1 MKVVVAGG
9 TGFIGTAVVG
19 RLAREGHDIVVLSRN
34 PGRAPLAPGVRG
46 VDWDGATPGA
56 WASHVADAGAVVNLA
71 GASIGERRWTPQR
84 KREILESRVQATR
97 ALIDAMARGGNAPR
111 VFISAS
117 AVGYYGPVDSGDVTE
132 DHLPG
137 FGFLADVC
145 VRWEQEALAAAEL
158 GARVVLLRTGV
169 VLGRGG
175 GALPRMMLPFRLFAG
190 GPVGSGEQAFPWV
203 HRDDVAGVVAFA
215 LSRADVSGPINLAAP
230 ESVDMRAFCAALGRA
245 LSRPSWLPVPSF
257 ALRAALGEMAGMI
270 LTGQR
275 VIPARL
281 TALGYEFRYPTLA
294 AALASVV

>member
-9 TGFIGTAVVG
+9 TGFIGTAVAG
-19 RLAREGHDIVVLSRN
+19 RLAGDGHDVVVLSRN
-34 PGRAPLAPGVRG
+34 PGRAPLLPGVRG
-46 VDWDGATPGA
+46 VDWDGVTPGA
-56 WASHVADAGAVVNLA
+56 WTSHVADAAAVVNLA
-71 GASIGERRWTPQR
+71 GASIGEGRWTPQR

-132 DHLPG
+132 DHPPG

-145 VRWEQEALAAAEL
+145 VRWEQEALAAGEL

-190 GPVGSGEQAFPWV
+190 GPVGSGKQAFPWV

-230 ESVDMRAFCAALGRA
+230 ECVDMRAFCAALGRA
-245 LSRPSWLPVPSF
+245 ISRPSWLPVPSF

-281 TALGYEFRYPTLA
+281 TALGYTFTYPTLFT
-294 AALASVV
+294 ALQSVV